1 MAEGHGRPESRAHRP
16 EANVSPK
23 AGTGLRLSLGKKCQG
38 MLTAP
43 ESEEAG
49 AVLS

>member
-1 MAEGHGRPESRAHRP
+1 MGGWRAEHTDQ
-16 EANVSPK
+16 EANVSPE
-23 AGTGLRLSLGKKCQG
+23 AGTGLKLSLGKKCQG
-38 MLTAP
+38 MLTAL